1 MVNAGG
7 IVMFSILTTI
17 YFIIISIVTIKNKTP
32 LKIIYFTLILISQFY
47 ISYQTS
53 KTICGT
59 PQTKEILIWSF
70 IPWFIIFGGITVLLT
85 VFPGWKSPFSNTFG
99 YLVVKLMGIKTL
111 FNSLLK
117 SNYTSAS
124 PQLNTIAEKLL
135 EDNSLLINQFTPN
148 NFNDALQKLRPL
160 LNKNNIELEKQLY
173 RLVKIKDNVSEYI
186 WYMLTG
192 VLTVSMTNIG
202 LVSSKCNKSVAQL
215 KQESEEYKKQ
225 LQANNANNA
234 NNVNKKKIYN
244 IRE

>member
-7 IVMFSILTTI
+7 IVMFFILTTI
-17 YFIIISIVTIKNKTP
+17 YFIIISIVAIKNKTP

-225 LQANNANNA
+225 LQANNANN
-234 NNVNKKKIYN
+234 VNKKKIYN